1 MHFGERIRLD
11 KCPRKHE
18 IEARLQSDDCSFKGR
33 LWRTVKD
40 KIVQM
45 TKKYEKDAKKLFD

>member
-18 IEARLQSDDCSFKGR
+18 IEARLQSDDCCFKGR